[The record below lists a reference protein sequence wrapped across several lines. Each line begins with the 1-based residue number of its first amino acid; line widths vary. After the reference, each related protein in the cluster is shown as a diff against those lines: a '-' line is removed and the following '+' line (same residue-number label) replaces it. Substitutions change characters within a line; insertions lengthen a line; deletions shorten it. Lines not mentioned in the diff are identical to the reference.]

1 MFDIQYEVGILR
13 DRLQGMLALDCLD
26 SETLCEA
33 YCDLGYINCILVH
46 SIMID
51 SEEFETLETAI
62 MHYEELSC

>member
-13 DRLQGMLALDCLD
+13 DRLRAVLVLDCLN

-33 YCDLGYINCILVH
+33 YTDLGYINCILTY

-62 MHYEELSC
+62 IQYEKES